1 MAACLELYR
10 RMGPQP
16 GECVLKRVFF
26 VVPRRWDQSI
36 GSPGQ
41 ALFVLK
47 TRPIPVLLS
56 DQVLHVVD
64 ESYLNTREGQT
75 ERGGI

>member
-10 RMGPQP
+10 KMVPQP

-26 VVPRRWDQSI
+26 VRRRWDQSI

-56 DQVLHVVD
+56 DQILHVVD
-64 ESYLNTREGQT
+64 ESYLNTREGQA
-75 ERGGI
+75 ERLEI